1 MTHVVAVNGS
11 PNAEKGNTA
20 TLLNAF
26 LDGIKEAGAT
36 VELFYPKKLAIKPC
50 TGELHCWYEV
60 PGECVIQDDMQTLY
74 PRLREANI
82 LILATPVYIPL
93 PGKMQMFLNR
103 LCPLLAPEL
112 VTVKGRTRG
121 RFYEDVKIKK
131 IVLVATGGWWELG
144 NFDTVVRIAEELAKD
159 ASIEFA
165 GAILRPHAS
174 LMQHVSAKKEEILNA
189 AKTAGI
195 ELVENGAFSP
205 NVLQTISQPLIGQ
218 EKLRDQLN
226 ALYER
231 VVRKES
237 GKEED

>member
-1 MTHVVAVNGS
+1 MHVVAINGS

-20 TLLNAF
+20 ILLDAF
-26 LDGIKEAGAT
+26 LDGVKKAGAS
-36 VELFYPKKLAIKPC
+36 VELFYTKKLAIKPC

-60 PGECVIQDDMQTLY
+60 PGECYIQDDMQTLY
-74 PRLREANI
+74 PKLRAAEI
-82 LILATPVYIPL
+82 LVLATPVYIPL
-93 PGKMQMFLNR
+93 PGEMQDFLNR

-112 VTVKGRTRG
+112 VTVEGRTRG
-121 RFYEDVKIKK
+121 RFHEDVNIRK

-174 LMQHVSAKKEEILNA
+174 LMQQVPAKKEEILNA

-195 ELVENGAFSP
+195 ELIKDGAFSP
-205 NVLQTISQPLIGQ
+205 DLLQTISQPLIDQ
-218 EKLRDQLN
+218 EELRKTFN
-226 ALYER
+226 AHYER
-231 VVRKES
+231 VARKV
-237 GKEED
+237 